1 MSNFFTSSLG
11 KKLIMSLAG
20 LFLCVFLVVHLGINL
35 LLLSN
40 DKGEVFRVA
49 VHFMTTNILI
59 KIMEIFLFGGFLLHI
74 IYGVIVQIR
83 NWMARPSGYAVSNN
97 SQTSFFSKYMIHTG
111 VIIFIFLAIHM
122 ANFYFVK
129 LGITTPLEGGSNP
142 VQDTHDFYNMAI
154 NLFTTPAYSI
164 FYLVCM
170 IFLSFHLLHAFQSA
184 FQTMGVNH
192 PKYSPIIKWIGNIYA
207 IVVPAGFA
215 FIPVYFLFFYN

>member
-40 DKGEVFRVA
+40 DKGEAFRIGVE
-49 VHFMTTNILI
+49 FMTTNILI
-59 KIMEIFLFGGFLLHI
+59 KIMEVFLFGGFLLHI
-74 IYGVIVQIR
+74 IYGVILQIK
-83 NWMARPSGYAVSNN
+83 NWLARPTGYAVSNH

-111 VIIFIFLAIHM
+111 LIIFIFLIIHL

-129 LGITTPLEGGSNP
+129 LGWTSIPEGGIP
-142 VQDTHDFYNMAI
+142 VVDTHDFYTMAI
-154 NLFTTPAYSI
+154 NLFSSPGYSI
-164 FYLVCM
+164 FYIVCM
-170 IFLSFHLLHAFQSA
+170 VFLSFHLLHAFQSA

-192 PKYSPIIKWIGNIYA
+192 KKYSPIIDWAGKIYA
-207 IVVPAGFA
+207 VVIPAGFA
-215 FIPVYFLFFYN
+215 VIPIYFLFFYN

>member
-35 LLLSN
+35 LLLSS
-40 DKGEVFRVA
+40 DQGEAFRIGVE
-49 VHFMTTNILI
+49 FMTTNILI

-74 IYGVIVQIR
+74 IYGVILQIR

-129 LGITTPLEGGSNP
+129 LGLTAAPEGNNAVEGA
-142 VQDTHDFYNMAI
+142 HDFYNMAI
-154 NLFTTPAYSI
+154 NLFQTPGYSI
-164 FYLVCM
+164 FYIICM

-192 PKYSPIIKWIGNIYA
+192 KKYSPIINWIGNIYA
-207 IVVPAGFA
+207 VAIPAGFA
-215 FIPVYFLFFYN
+215 IIPVYFLFFY

>member
-35 LLLSN
+35 LLLSS
-40 DKGEVFRVA
+40 DEGEAFRIGVE
-49 VHFMTTNILI
+49 FMTTNILI

-74 IYGVIVQIR
+74 IYGVILQIR
-83 NWMARPSGYAVSNN
+83 NWMARPSRYAVSNN

-129 LGITTPLEGGSNP
+129 LGWTGAPAGGNA
-142 VQDTHDFYNMAI
+142 VEDNHDFYNMAI
-154 NLFTTPAYSI
+154 NLFSTPGYSI
-164 FYLVCM
+164 FYIICM
-170 IFLSFHLLHAFQSA
+170 VFLSFHLMHAFQSA

-192 PKYSPIIKWIGNIYA
+192 SKYSPIINWIGNIYA
-207 IVVPAGFA
+207 VVIPAGFA
-215 FIPVYFLFFYN
+215 FIPFYFLFFYN

>member
-35 LLLSN
+35 LLLSS
-40 DKGEVFRVA
+40 DEGEAFRIGVE
-49 VHFMTTNILI
+49 FMTTNILI

-74 IYGVIVQIR
+74 IYGVILQIK
-83 NWMARPSGYAVSNN
+83 NWMARPSRYAVSNN

-129 LGITTPLEGGSNP
+129 LGWTSAPAGGNA
-142 VQDTHDFYNMAI
+142 VEDNHDFYNMAI
-154 NLFTTPAYSI
+154 NLFSTPGYSI
-164 FYLVCM
+164 FYIICM
-170 IFLSFHLLHAFQSA
+170 VFLSFHLMHAFQSA

-192 PKYSPIIKWIGNIYA
+192 SKYSPIINWIGNIYA
-207 IVVPAGFA
+207 VVIPAGFA
-215 FIPVYFLFFYN
+215 FIPFYFLFFYN